1 MQHVYWVIEGLLAGR
16 KGPMLAPW
24 DLAELRVGGLRVI
37 VSLSEEVDPDRI
49 AAAGLRLYRYAI
61 PPVLIFTSEQQED
74 LLEGVEAALPVIQRE
89 VTGGWPVLV
98 HCHEGKDRTGA
109 MLACYLIRYRG
120 HTADRAIECVRERRP
135 DAMSAPGYEEAVREF
150 GRRERSATATSR

>member
-1 MQHVYWVIEGLLAGR
+1 MEQVYWVIEGLLAGR
-16 KGPMLAPW
+16 RGPMLAPW
-24 DLAELRVGGLRVI
+24 DLAELWEGGLRVI

-49 AAAGLRLYRYAI
+49 TAAGLRLYRFSI
-61 PPVLIFTSEQQED
+61 PPVLIFTNEQQQA

-89 VTGGWPVLV
+89 VAAGQPVLV

-109 MLACYLIRYRG
+109 MLACYLMRYRDL
-120 HTADRAIECVRERRP
+120 TAGQAIERVRAQRP

-150 GRRERSATATSR
+150 GRRETGHSGV